1 MRYVMRKSNIAMAGV
16 RRTWDKD
23 YYEKRARDRAE
34 QGDSFEEEDA
44 AGNKAKARKI
54 IKVIIFI
61 YCGIFPLEYG

>member
-1 MRYVMRKSNIAMAGV
+1 MAGV

-44 AGNKAKARKI
+44 TNAGNKAKARRI
-54 IKVIIFI
+54 IKACSWIVFKLIFHVFA
-61 YCGIFPLEYG
+61 YNLL

>member
-1 MRYVMRKSNIAMAGV
+1 MAGV

-44 AGNKAKARKI
+44 TGNKAKARRI
-54 IKVIIFI
+54 IKV
-61 YCGIFPLEYG
+61 PANM